1 MEMEGTVIRN
11 GLSHCFVCNLSIMD
25 VKFLL
30 IIDWCIFFFI
40 FGILYMYVDI
50 LVIIME
56 NSNEDNYTHEKG
68 IDDVNLALL
77 CKTTKKV

>member
-1 MEMEGTVIRN
+1 MY
-11 GLSHCFVCNLSIMD
+11 
-25 VKFLL
+25 
-30 IIDWCIFFFI
+30 FFFI